1 MELVVRAD
9 AARFA
14 RDARAAI
21 DAIRQR
27 GRLPAVVGG
36 TGLYIRALLRGL
48 DPATPA
54 DPAFRAEL
62 AEVAAR
68 EGRAALHGRLAAQE
82 PALARR
88 LHPNDHVRIIRAL
101 ELVRA
106 GSPAGE
112 AQTRWREGDAEWDV
126 VYVGLT
132 LDRARLDDR
141 LRRRAQRMVAA
152 GLEDEVRGLLARG
165 YVPTLPAMQG
175 PGYREV
181 VRVVQDRLELEELAG
196 LATAAGASV
205 GERVIQERP
214 AATPSLYFGSG
225 KVEEMAEA
233 ARTGGVNLFI
243 SDDPLSPIQERNL
256 SESLGIKV
264 IDRTALI
271 LDIFAQR
278 ARSAEGKLQVE
289 LAQLTYLLPRL
300 VGQWK
305 HLERLGGGI
314 GTRGPGET
322 QLESDR
328 RAIRQR
334 VQKLKRELEG
344 VQAHRRL
351 QRASRRRAGVPVVA
365 LVGYTNAGKTTLLNR
380 LTGSHLTAADQ
391 LFVTLDPAARL
402 VERPGRRPFIL
413 TDTVGFIR
421 KLPHEL
427 VAAFRATLEELTE
440 ADVLVHVV
448 DASQGA
454 LEEHMAAVDSLLR
467 ELEVA
472 ADRPTVLALNKVDRL
487 DEAHAAAVLAGRR
500 SAVALSAAT
509 GEGVETLLD
518 AIEKALP
525 VSGAVTLRIPH
536 GDGAA
541 LALCYERGRVLTR
554 ADTPGHVTLEVE
566 LAGPAL
572 AALGAYRVER
582 VLD

>member
-1 MELVVRAD
+1 M
-9 AARFA
+9 
-14 RDARAAI
+14 
-21 DAIRQR
+21 RQR
-27 GRLPAVVGG
+27 VNGG
-36 TGLYIRALLRGL
+36 TGRGHEVGRLRERAML
-48 DPATPA
+48 
-54 DPAFRAEL
+54 
-62 AEVAAR
+62 
-68 EGRAALHGRLAAQE
+68 AALQRQKQ
-82 PALARR
+82 RR
-88 LHPNDHVRIIRAL
+88 V
-101 ELVRA
+101 
-106 GSPAGE
+106 
-112 AQTRWREGDAEWDV
+112 DV
-126 VYVGLT
+126 
-132 LDRARLDDR
+132 
-141 LRRRAQRMVAA
+141 
-152 GLEDEVRGLLARG
+152 EES
-165 YVPTLPAMQG
+165 
-175 PGYREV
+175 
-181 VRVVQDRLELEELAG
+181 LEELAG
-196 LATAAGASV
+196 LAAAAGATV
-205 GERVIQERP
+205 GERVIQERQ

-233 ARTGGVNLFI
+233 ARAGGVNLFI
-243 SDDPLSPIQERNL
+243 SDDALSPIQERNL
-256 SESLGIKV
+256 AEALGIKV

-328 RAIRQR
+328 RVIRQR
-334 VQKLKRELEG
+334 VQKLKRELQG

-351 QRASRRRAGVPVVA
+351 QRAGRRRSGVPVVA

-402 VERPGRRPFIL
+402 VERPARRPFIL

-448 DASQGA
+448 DAGHPA

-467 ELEVA
+467 ELAV
-472 ADRPTVLALNKVDRL
+472 ADRPTVLGLNKVDRL
-487 DEAHAAAVLAGRR
+487 GEAQAGAVLAGRR
-500 SAVALSAAT
+500 AAVALSAAT

-518 AIEKALP
+518 AVEKALP
-525 VSGAVTLRIPH
+525 ISGAVTLRIPH

-541 LALCYERGRVLTR
+541 LALCYERGRVLAR
-554 ADTPGHVTLEVE
+554 ADQPGHVTLEVE
-566 LAGPAL
+566 LPGPAL
-572 AALGAYRVER
+572 AAVAGYRVER